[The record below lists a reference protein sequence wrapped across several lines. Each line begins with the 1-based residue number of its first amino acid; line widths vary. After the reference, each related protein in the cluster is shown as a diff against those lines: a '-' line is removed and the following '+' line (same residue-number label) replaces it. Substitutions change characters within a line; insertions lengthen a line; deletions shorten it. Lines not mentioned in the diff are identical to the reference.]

1 MIEHHKRQVLQA
13 SYDYFAASAD
23 CEKLMVSI
31 AQDFAANEITA
42 TVLKSERNRRVHEYQ
57 CGLDFTSITAVR
69 RFPGTKKKTTVH
81 DSHAKQKDAAHDS
94 HANQKEFANLFMNSE
109 PAVLKKRYDADS
121 LYKNLVDFE
130 ANLKEPLAKL
140 KEYQERLRKMHG
152 MYTC

>member
-1 MIEHHKRQVLQA
+1 MCVIEHHKIQVLQA

-69 RFPGTKKKTTVH
+69 RFPGTKKD
-81 DSHAKQKDAAHDS
+81 DSCQDKRCCASNAT
-94 HANQKEFANLFMNSE
+94 SE
-109 PAVLKKRYDADS
+109 
-121 LYKNLVDFE
+121 E
-130 ANLKEPLAKL
+130 AQA
-140 KEYQERLRKMHG
+140 
-152 MYTC
+152 